1 MQLFESLQER
11 FQRDIGDKEHRD
23 ALLELLQRIC
33 DTLHEYSPQTE
44 DDIIWRGF
52 QFAYRAHYDQYRR
65 SGEPYLIHP
74 LQVTLILAQMRMDRN
89 TLVAGLL
96 HDSVEDNPEITIRK
110 VELEFGPE
118 VAQLVDGVTKISDLR
133 LTSGESKQALNF
145 RKMLLSMSTDLRVIF
160 IKFADRLHNMRT
172 ISYVSEGKQHRI
184 AEETLD
190 VYAPLAHRFG
200 MAQIKRELEDLCF
213 QVLQP
218 DEYKAVEQKVALSH
232 EERDAVIQ
240 EVIEPIQKKLEMD
253 GVEARIKGRAKHYF
267 SIYNKMWQQQK
278 QFDEIFDLFAIRIIV
293 SNKDECYYVLGT
305 IHSIYTPVPD
315 QFFDY
320 IATPKSNK
328 YQSLHTKAVAP
339 GGHLFEVQIRTKEMD
354 RVAEHGIAA
363 HWKYKEGQPDHEL
376 DSFFHWFK
384 EMLEEQ
390 NATPSD
396 ASFMESL
403 KSNLFHDDIF
413 VFTPG
418 GKLIQLPTKSTP
430 VDFAFLIHSEVGI
443 HCIGAKA
450 DGRIIPLDGELKS
463 GQTVEIITSQSHQPS
478 LDWLK
483 FVRTSRARSHIRR
496 WFKDESHQSSVELGR
511 EMLKREL
518 TRRKLKLEVEE
529 IQDLARQAGFRKDD
543 LFYSALGSGELRL
556 KELLRRLKT
565 PEDSTSL
572 IGRLKSRLGRGDR
585 QQFSAVR
592 VQGLDNIMVNFA
604 RCCQPVPG
612 DAINGF
618 ITTGKGITVHRS
630 NCHNAQQMIHANPD
644 KMIEVMW
651 DVSNRDHF
659 LARIIVMGEDRR
671 NMLHELT
678 NVLTK
683 MDINIRQFNMRKQD
697 NLAIGKFV
705 LEVLNR
711 EHLERVIK
719 QLKGIKGVV
728 RVERR
733 DETVS

>member
-1 MQLFESLQER
+1 
-11 FQRDIGDKEHRD
+11 
-23 ALLELLQRIC
+23 
-33 DTLHEYSPQTE
+33 
-44 DDIIWRGF
+44 
-52 QFAYRAHYDQYRR
+52 
-65 SGEPYLIHP
+65 
-74 LQVTLILAQMRMDRN
+74 
-89 TLVAGLL
+89 
-96 HDSVEDNPEITIRK
+96 
-110 VELEFGPE
+110 
-118 VAQLVDGVTKISDLR
+118 
-133 LTSGESKQALNF
+133 
-145 RKMLLSMSTDLRVIF
+145 MLLSMSTDLRVIF

-172 ISYVSEGKQHRI
+172 ISYVPQGKQRRI

-200 MAQIKRELEDLCF
+200 MAQVKRELEDLCF

-218 DEYKAVEQKVALSH
+218 EEYSAVEQKVSLSQ

-253 GVEARIKGRAKHYF
+253 GVKARIKGRAKHFF
-267 SIYNKMWQQQK
+267 SIHNKMWQQQK

-293 SNKDECYYVLGT
+293 SDKDACYYVLGT
-305 IHSIYTPVPD
+305 IHAIYTPVPD

-339 GGHLFEVQIRTKEMD
+339 GGHLFEVQIRTEEMD
-354 RVAEHGIAA
+354 RIAEHGIAA
-363 HWKYKEGQPDHEL
+363 HWKYKEGQPDQEL

-390 NATPSD
+390 NATPTD

-430 VDFAFLIHSEVGI
+430 VDFAFHIHSEVGL

-450 DGRIIPLDGELKS
+450 DGRIIPLDSALKS
-463 GQTVEIITSQSHQPS
+463 GQTVEIITSQTHQPS
-478 LDWLK
+478 RDWLK

-496 WFKDESHQSSVELGR
+496 WYKDEFHQSSVELGR
-511 EMLKREL
+511 QLLQRQL

-529 IQDLARQAGFRKDD
+529 IQDLARQAGFRKED
-543 LFYSALGSGELRL
+543 LFYAALGSGDLKL
-556 KELLRRLKT
+556 KEFLRRIKP
-565 PEDSTSL
+565 PEDTTSL
-572 IGRLKSRLGRGDR
+572 IGRLKSRLSRGDR
-585 QQFSAVR
+585 QQYSAIR

-604 RCCQPVPG
+604 RCCQPLPG

-644 KMIEVMW
+644 KLIEVMW
-651 DVSNRDHF
+651 DVSKSEYF

-678 NVLTK
+678 NVLTR

-733 DETVS
+733 DEAVS

>member
-1 MQLFESLQER
+1 MQLFESLEER

-23 ALLELLQRIC
+23 MLLQLLHRIC

-52 QFAYRAHYDQYRR
+52 QFAYRAHFDQYRR

-74 LQVTLILAQMRMDRN
+74 LQVTLILAQMRMDRT

-110 VELEFGPE
+110 VELEFGTE

-172 ISYVSEGKQHRI
+172 ISYVPQGKQRRI

-213 QVLQP
+213 KVLQP
-218 DEYKAVEQKVALSH
+218 EEYSAVEQKVDLSH
-232 EERDAVIQ
+232 EERDEVIK
-240 EVIEPIQKKLEMD
+240 EVIEPIKKKLEMD
-253 GVEARIKGRAKHYF
+253 GVEARIKGRAKHYY
-267 SIYNKMWQQQK
+267 SIHNKMWQQQK

-363 HWKYKEGQPDHEL
+363 HWKYKEGHPDNEL

-390 NATPSD
+390 NATPTD

-418 GKLIQLPTKSTP
+418 GKLMQLPTKSTP

-496 WFKDESHQSSVELGR
+496 WFKDEHHHSSVELGR
-511 EMLKREL
+511 EMLQREL

-529 IQDLARQAGFRKDD
+529 IQDLARQAGFRKED

-556 KELLRRLKT
+556 KEFLRRLKT
-565 PEDSTSL
+565 PEDTTSL

-604 RCCQPVPG
+604 RCCQPLPG

-618 ITTGKGITVHRS
+618 ITTGKGITIHRS

-644 KMIEVMW
+644 KLIEVMW
-651 DVSNRDHF
+651 DVSNRDYF
-659 LARIIVMGEDRR
+659 LSRIIVVGEDRR

-678 NVLTK
+678 NVLTR

-733 DETVS
+733 DETIA